1 MAGVVVD
8 SEETLRAENA
18 RLVAEMASMKK
29 KIMSAMKK
37 QSAEVKAAQQRAKA
51 AEEALAAH
59 GSGNPSLL
67 NSQSGNH
74 YAATAAT
81 TTPPKTAD
89 GSVGGG
95 GGGGVG
101 SESPSLELAVGG
113 GRLSTNGDDVGDEAE
128 GDAAP
133 GLWSEIESL
142 RAELVKEQEQ
152 TRSRQEVFELEKQRL
167 EQEVIRC
174 MCTKL
179 TFKQPILFFCESR
192 PK

>member
-59 GSGNPSLL
+59 GSGNPSFL

-89 GSVGGG
+89 GSGD
-95 GGGGVG
+95 GVG
-101 SESPSLELAVGG
+101 SGSPSLELAVGG

>member
-95 GGGGVG
+95 VG

-113 GRLSTNGDDVGDEAE
+113 GRLSTNGDDVVDEAE

>member
-1 MAGVVVD
+1 
-8 SEETLRAENA
+8 LRAENA

-67 NSQSGNH
+67 NSQLANH

-81 TTPPKTAD
+81 TTPPKTPD
-89 GSVGGG
+89 GSGGG
-95 GGGGVG
+95 GGSVG

-167 EQEVIRC
+167 EQELVRC

>member
-67 NSQSGNH
+67 NSQLANH

-81 TTPPKTAD
+81 TTPPKTPD
-89 GSVGGG
+89 GSGGG
-95 GGGGVG
+95 GGSVG

-152 TRSRQEVFELEKQRL
+152 TQSRQEVFELEKQRL
-167 EQEVIRC
+167 EQELVRC